1 MNPSEYSC
9 PENIDYSV
17 LADKFR
23 MIYKILIIL
32 SKFGFDFKRTAI
44 QCGSQLDLV
53 DSNSIDNY
61 FDYRSP
67 YLIPFTSWFKSK
79 LKNVPYDHSAA
90 MKEMRRKYKAEQ
102 SELV

>member
-1 MNPSEYSC
+1 MLDS
-9 PENIDYSV
+9 
-17 LADKFR
+17 
-23 MIYKILIIL
+23 L
-32 SKFGFDFKRTAI
+32 STETEIKGD
-44 QCGSQLDLV
+44 
-53 DSNSIDNY
+53 
-61 FDYRSP
+61 